1 MSAHLAASLD
11 HPDMR
16 RWQPSVASADADL
29 LCERQMM
36 AARARDLVRN
46 SGVAE
51 GALQTISDNVIGT
64 GLRLSST
71 PDYRLLGKTKEWAE
85 EWSTQVESL
94 WRTWA
99 ESTDCDA
106 GRSLDFTGLTIQIFR
121 SGWLNG
127 EGLALPLWLPRP
139 GSRYSLRLQTIE
151 PDRLSNPA
159 GRMNGPRLRDGIE
172 IDEYGAPLAYHIR
185 KAHPGDRMLAEAADL
200 NSWVRVPALTEWG
213 RPRVLHVHDKERAG
227 QSRGKP
233 SLAAVMRQFKVLRDF
248 TDAELKAAVV
258 NAKVAMLTES
268 ALDPT
273 AVVELL
279 SSDPEAREKYE
290 RDLADRGLSTVSM
303 EDGQIIPLALG
314 EKLAGFT
321 PARPSGSFD
330 PFVTS
335 IFRHIAT
342 GLNIPYELL
351 MKDFS
356 RTTYSSARAALI
368 EAWRFFRGRRQWIST
383 YWARPVF
390 DLWLEEAVNLG
401 LVEAP
406 DFYENRA
413 AYTRCRW
420 IGPGRG
426 WIDPTKEADAA
437 KIRMDSGL
445 STLEAECAEQGLD
458 WEEVLEQRAVEKER
472 MKSLGLLQEI
482 AVPAAGQRDY
492 PSDRESGDAPN
503 ASDAPAK
510 KEAPEAPKG
519 QGDSAQAQAINVNP
533 VVNVSPPAISLSV
546 TVPPRSAGS
555 LRFVRNEDGS
565 VDMTEAE
572 PDEDRDD

>member
-1 MSAHLAASLD
+1 MSAHLSASLD

-16 RWQPSVASADADL
+16 RWQPAAGSADADL
-29 LCERQMM
+29 LTERQLI
-36 AARARDLVRN
+36 ASRARDLARN

-51 GALQTISDNVIGT
+51 GALQTVTDNVIGV

-85 EWSTQVESL
+85 EWSTHVESL

-99 ESTDCDA
+99 ESRDCDA
-106 GRSLDFTGLTIQIFR
+106 GQSLDFTGLTIQVFR

-139 GSRYSLRLQTIE
+139 GSRFNLRLQVIE
-151 PDRLSNPA
+151 PDRLSNPL
-159 GRMNGPRLRDGIE
+159 GKTNGPRLRDGIE
-172 IDEYGAPLAYHIR
+172 IDQYGAPQAYWIR
-185 KAHPGDRMLAEAADL
+185 AAHPGDRLLAAVEDI
-200 NSWVRVPALTEWG
+200 NQWQRIPAVTDWG
-213 RPRVLHVHDKERAG
+213 RQRVLHVHDKERAG

-233 SLAAVMRQFKVLRDF
+233 SLSAVMRQFKVLNTF

-268 ALDPT
+268 SLSQD
-273 AVVELL
+273 AVAELL
-279 SSDPEAREKYE
+279 SSDPQAREQYAASLGE
-290 RDLADRGLSTVSM
+290 RGLSTISM

-330 PFVTS
+330 PFVTA

-356 RTTYSSARAALI
+356 RTNYSSARAALI

-383 YWARPVF
+383 YFARPVF
-390 DLWLEEAVNLG
+390 ELWLEEAIHLG

-406 DFYENRA
+406 DFYDNRA
-413 AYTRCRW
+413 SYCRCRW

-437 KIRMDSGL
+437 KIRMDGNL

-458 WEEVLEQRAVEKER
+458 WEEVLEQRAAEKAR
-472 MKSLGLLQEI
+472 MEKLGLLPVI
-482 AVPAAGQRDY
+482 TPPAPGQGDY
-492 PSDRESGDAPN
+492 PSD
-503 ASDAPAK
+503 
-510 KEAPEAPKG
+510 KEAPVNG
-519 QGDSAQAQAINVNP
+519 TQGE
-533 VVNVSPPAISLSV
+533 VSPPL
-546 TVPPRSAGS
+546 PK
-555 LRFVRNEDGS
+555 DG
-565 VDMTEAE
+565 T
-572 PDEDRDD
+572 P

>member
-1 MSAHLAASLD
+1 MSAFLAASLD

-16 RWQPSVASADADL
+16 RWQPAGASADADL
-29 LCERQMM
+29 LPERAMM
-36 AARARDLVRN
+36 AARSRDLTRN

-51 GALQTISDNVIGT
+51 GALQTVTDNVIGV

-71 PDYRLLGKTKEWAE
+71 PDYRMLGKSKEWAE
-85 EWSTQVESL
+85 EWSTRVEGL

-99 ESTDCDA
+99 ESMDCDA
-106 GRSLDFTGLTIQIFR
+106 GRSLDFTGLTIQVFR

-139 GSRYSLRLQTIE
+139 GAQFSLRMQVIE

-159 GRMNGPRLRDGIE
+159 GRMDGPRLRGGIE
-172 IDEYGAPLAYHIR
+172 IDQYGAPLAYHIR
-185 KAHPGDRMLAEAADL
+185 KAHPGDRMLAAVADL
-200 NSWVRVPALTEWG
+200 NSWERIPALTDWG

-233 SLAAVMRQFKVLRDF
+233 ALSAVMRQFKVLRDF

-258 NAKVAMLTES
+258 NAKVAVVTES
-268 ALDPT
+268 TLDST

-279 SSDPEAREKYE
+279 SSDPAAREKYE
-290 RDLADRGLSTVSM
+290 QDLAERGLSSISM

-314 EKLAGFT
+314 EKLSGFT

-330 PFVTS
+330 PFVTA

-368 EAWRFFRGRRQWIST
+368 EAWRYFRGRRQWIST

-426 WIDPTKEADAA
+426 WIDPMKEADAA
-437 KIRMDSGL
+437 KVRMDSGL

-458 WEEVLEQRAVEKER
+458 WEEVLEQRATEQAR
-472 MKSLGLLQEI
+472 MKALGL
-482 AVPAAGQRDY
+482 VPEVADKPAGTRDY
-492 PSDRESGDAPN
+492 PSDN
-503 ASDAPAK
+503 
-510 KEAPEAPKG
+510 EAPG
-519 QGDSAQAQAINVNP
+519 VSNP
-533 VVNVSPPAISLSV
+533 AGPPAIPV
-546 TVPPRSAGS
+546 
-555 LRFVRNEDGS
+555 
-565 VDMTEAE
+565 
-572 PDEDRDD
+572 

>member
-1 MSAHLAASLD
+1 MSAYLAASLD
-11 HPDMR
+11 HPDLR
-16 RWQPSVASADADL
+16 RWQPASASADADL
-29 LCERQMM
+29 LPERQTM
-36 AARARDLVRN
+36 AARSRDLARN

-51 GALQTISDNVIGT
+51 GALQTITDNVIGV
-64 GLRLSST
+64 GLRLVST

-99 ESTDCDA
+99 ESMDCDA
-106 GRSLDFTGLTIQIFR
+106 GRSLDFTGLTVQMFR

-127 EGLALPLWLPRP
+127 EGLALPLWFSRP
-139 GSRYSLRLQTIE
+139 GAKFNLRLQVIE
-151 PDRLSNPA
+151 PDRLSNPQ
-159 GRMNGPRLRDGIE
+159 GRIDGPRLRGGIE
-172 IDEYGAPLAYHIR
+172 IDEYGAPMAYHIQR
-185 KAHPGDRMLAEAADL
+185 AHPGDRAMAAVADMLTWE
-200 NSWVRVPALTEWG
+200 RVPAFTEWG
-213 RPRVLHVHDKERAG
+213 RRRVIHAHDRERAG

-233 SLAAVMRQFKVLRDF
+233 SLSAVMRQFKVLKDF

-258 NAKVAMLTES
+258 NAKVAMVTKSNLSPETV
-268 ALDPT
+268 A
-273 AVVELL
+273 ELL
-279 SSDPEAREKYE
+279 SSNADARQEYE
-290 RDLADRGLSTVSM
+290 SALTERGLSTIAM

-314 EKLAGFT
+314 EDLAGFT

-356 RTTYSSARAALI
+356 RTNYSSARAALI

-390 DLWLEEAVNLG
+390 ELWLEEAVNLG

-406 DFYENRA
+406 DFYENLA
-413 AYTRCRW
+413 AYARCRW

-437 KIRMDSGL
+437 KIRMDSSL

-458 WEEVLEQRAVEKER
+458 WEEVLEQRAAEKAR
-472 MKSLGLLQEI
+472 MQELGLLPTTAPTPI
-482 AVPAAGQRDY
+482 DKRDY
-492 PSDRESGDAPN
+492 PSDKEPPVVAEDEPGEKPKTEAAAVAPN
-503 ASDAPAK
+503 FSPVMNF
-510 KEAPEAPKG
+510 G
-519 QGDSAQAQAINVNP
+519 QPS
-533 VVNVSPPAISLSV
+533 ISLAV
-546 TVPPRSAGS
+546 TVPSRPAGRMS
-555 LRFVRNEDGS
+555 FVRNEDGS
-565 VDMTEAE
+565 VEMTELAPDSAE
-572 PDEDRDD
+572 D